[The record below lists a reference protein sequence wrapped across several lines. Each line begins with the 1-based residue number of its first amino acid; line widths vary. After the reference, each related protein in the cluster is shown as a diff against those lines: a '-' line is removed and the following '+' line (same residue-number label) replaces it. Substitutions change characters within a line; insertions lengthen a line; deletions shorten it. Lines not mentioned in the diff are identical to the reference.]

1 MIPWELLAR
10 AKASGSEELTLHRR
24 GTEYCI
30 KVDGSLL
37 MDSTAHASEAAL
49 ADIACRDLGR
59 QPHASVLI
67 GGLGMGFTLSAALK
81 KLRPDARVSVA
92 ELVPAVVEWNRGLLS
107 HLAGHPLKDKRVA
120 VLVEDVAQ
128 VLRRERG
135 AFDAVLQDVD
145 NGPEGLTLKAN
156 DWLYSEEG
164 LRAASAALRP
174 GGLLAF
180 WAAKPDKN
188 FIKRM
193 RKAGFDVAEIP
204 VRSRNTHRGAHYV
217 VWVAKPNP
225 FHRPRI

>member
-10 AKASGSEELTLHRR
+10 AKASDSEELTLHRR

-49 ADIACRDLGR
+49 ADIACKDLGR
-59 QPHASVLI
+59 TAHASVLI
-67 GGLGMGFTLSAALK
+67 GGLGMGFTLAAALK
-81 KLRPDARVSVA
+81 KLRPDAEVSVA
-92 ELVPAVVEWNRGLLS
+92 ELVPAVVDWNRGVIS

-120 VLVEDVAQ
+120 VLAGDVAA

-135 AFDAVLQDVD
+135 AFDAILQDVD

-164 LRAASAALRP
+164 LAAAGAALKP

-180 WAAKPDKN
+180 WAAKPDKG
-188 FIKRM
+188 FVKRM
-193 RKAGFDVAEIP
+193 RKTGFAVDEIP

-217 VWVAKPNP
+217 VWLAKLNP
-225 FHRPRI
+225 